1 MGGESLLEVGVNSG
15 IFGFYNKYRGASKYR
30 RVNY

>member
-1 MGGESLLEVGVNSG
+1 MGGEFFPEVGVNSG
-15 IFGFYNKYRGASKYR
+15 IFGFYNKYRGAGKYR